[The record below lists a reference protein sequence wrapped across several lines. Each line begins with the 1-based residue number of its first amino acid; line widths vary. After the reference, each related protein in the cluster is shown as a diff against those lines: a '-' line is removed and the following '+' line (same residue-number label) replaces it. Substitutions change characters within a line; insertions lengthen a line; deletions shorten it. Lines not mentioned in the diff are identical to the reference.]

1 MGLFIKSFNHKI
13 LTPQER
19 RLKTFEKLKKQK
31 IAVNEYLPLLQP
43 GESVKLKSM
52 EEVKKRALGSM
63 ISIQLACSIRNG
75 EDYGNSLVMIRQM
88 MNEWNISI
96 DDLLPKERVL
106 ILNKFTQKDNTDEIS
121 KQDVIDIVWT
131 YETYYSLIWS
141 LDLIGDRE
149 FADASNIC
157 NTVRA
162 VSIAGMINDIAS
174 GLRNTEKI
182 LDMTDLFYCYHWAC
196 EEKRI
201 RPETSTGKLNSEV
214 VVERRRGLE
223 WLISEEEDWN
233 QISLDT

>member
-1 MGLFIKSFNHKI
+1 MGLFNKSFNHKI

-19 RLKTFEKLKKQK
+19 RIKTFEKLKKQK
-31 IAVNEYLPLLQP
+31 IAVNKYLPLLPP

-63 ISIQLACSIRNG
+63 VSIQLACSIRNG

-141 LDLIGDRE
+141 LDLISDRE

-162 VSIAGMINDIAS
+162 MSIAGMINNIAA

-214 VVERRRGLE
+214 VAERRRGLE
-223 WLISEEEDWN
+223 WLISDEKDWN
-233 QISLDT
+233 RIRLDT

>member
-1 MGLFIKSFNHKI
+1 MGLFNKSFNHKI
-13 LTPQER
+13 LPPQER

-31 IAVNEYLPLLQP
+31 IAVNEYLPLLPP

-52 EEVKKRALGSM
+52 EEVKKRALGFM

-75 EDYGNSLVMIRQM
+75 EDYGKSLAILRQM

-106 ILNKFTQKDNTDEIS
+106 ILNKFTQKDNTAEIS

-162 VSIAGMINDIAS
+162 MAIAGMINDTAS

-214 VVERRRGLE
+214 VAERRRGLE
-223 WLISEEEDWN
+223 WLISDEKDWN

>member
-1 MGLFIKSFNHKI
+1 MGLFDKSGSNKI
-13 LTPQER
+13 LSPRER
-19 RLKTFEKLKKQK
+19 RIKTLEKLKKQK
-31 IAVNEYLPLLQP
+31 IAVNEHLPLLPP
-43 GESVKLKSM
+43 GETVKLKSV

-75 EDYGNSLVMIRQM
+75 EDYGESLAVIRQM
-88 MNEWNISI
+88 MNEWNIST
-96 DDLLPKERVL
+96 DDLLPKERML

-121 KQDVIDIVWT
+121 KQSVIDIVWT

-149 FADASNIC
+149 LADASKIC

-162 VSIAGMINDIAS
+162 MSIAGLINDMAS

-182 LDMTDLFYCYHWAC
+182 LDMTDLFYCCHWAC
-196 EEKRI
+196 VEKQI

-214 VVERRRGLE
+214 VAERRRGLE
-223 WLISEEEDWN
+223 WLISDEKDWN

>member
-1 MGLFIKSFNHKI
+1 MRLFNKSYNHKI
-13 LTPQER
+13 MTPQER
-19 RLKTFEKLKKQK
+19 RIKTFEKLKKQK
-31 IAVNEYLPLLQP
+31 IAVNECLPLLPP

-75 EDYGNSLVMIRQM
+75 EDYGNSLMMIRQM

-106 ILNKFTQKDNTDEIS
+106 IINKFTQKDNTAEIS

-162 VSIAGMINDIAS
+162 MSIAGMINNIAS
-174 GLRNTEKI
+174 GLRNTEKK

-214 VVERRRGLE
+214 VAERRRGLE
-223 WLISEEEDWN
+223 WLISDEKDWN

>member
-1 MGLFIKSFNHKI
+1 MGLFDKSGNHKI
-13 LTPQER
+13 STPQER
-19 RLKTFEKLKKQK
+19 RIKTLEKLKKQK
-31 IAVNEYLPLLQP
+31 IAVNEYLPLLPP
-43 GESVKLKSM
+43 GETVKLKSL

-75 EDYGNSLVMIRQM
+75 EEYGESLSAIRQM
-88 MNEWNISI
+88 MNEWNIST

-121 KQDVIDIVWT
+121 KQSVIDIVWT

-141 LDLIGDRE
+141 LDLIGDKE
-149 FADASNIC
+149 LADASKIC

-162 VSIAGMINDIAS
+162 MSIAGLINDIAS

-196 EEKRI
+196 VEKQI
-201 RPETSTGKLNSEV
+201 RPETSIGKLNWEV
-214 VVERRRGLE
+214 VTERRRGLE
-223 WLISEEEDWN
+223 WLISDEKDWN
-233 QISLDT
+233 HISLDT

>member
-1 MGLFIKSFNHKI
+1 MGLFDKFGNHKI

-19 RLKTFEKLKKQK
+19 RIQTLEKLKKQK
-31 IAVNEYLPLLQP
+31 IAVNEYLPLLP
-43 GESVKLKSM
+43 SGETVKLKSV
-52 EEVKKRALGSM
+52 EEVKKRALGVM
-63 ISIQLACSIRNG
+63 TSIQLACSIRNG
-75 EDYGNSLVMIRQM
+75 EDYGKSLAVIWRM
-88 MNEWNISI
+88 MHEWNISI

-106 ILNKFTQKDNTDEIS
+106 IQNKHTQEDNTDEIS
-121 KQDVIDIVWT
+121 KQGVIDIVWT

-141 LDLIGDRE
+141 LDLIGDKE
-149 FADASNIC
+149 LADASSIC

-162 VSIAGMINDIAS
+162 IAIARLINDIAS
-174 GLRNTEKI
+174 GLRNPEKI

-214 VVERRRGLE
+214 VAERRRDLE
-223 WLISEEEDWN
+223 WLISDEKDWN

>member
-1 MGLFIKSFNHKI
+1 MGLFSKSFNHKI

-19 RLKTFEKLKKQK
+19 RIKTFEKLKKQK
-31 IAVNEYLPLLQP
+31 IAVNEYLPLLPP

-52 EEVKKRALGSM
+52 
-63 ISIQLACSIRNG
+63 
-75 EDYGNSLVMIRQM
+75 
-88 MNEWNISI
+88 
-96 DDLLPKERVL
+96 DL
-106 ILNKFTQKDNTDEIS
+106 TS
-121 KQDVIDIVWT
+121 
-131 YETYYSLIWS
+131 
-141 LDLIGDRE
+141 DRE

-162 VSIAGMINDIAS
+162 VSIAGMINNIAA
-174 GLRNTEKI
+174 GLRNIEKI

-214 VVERRRGLE
+214 VAERRRGLE
-223 WLISEEEDWN
+223 WLVSDEKDWN